1 MQNKNN
7 NQERGNMTQ
16 KIRMNTELRNKLF
29 NKIKHT
35 FENEDTQ
42 EREAFLKARETVND
56 EYVIA
61 QQFAKEVVERAYPP
75 EDVSVLRTFKKKY
88 GSPCDVV
95 AKDKCFYF
103 AHNEDKDEDGDI
115 KETKSHFDFGL
126 FGNLNG
132 SEYSDEDGKK
142 FAFAYFREDLKA
154 MDCNPD
160 IYAQQN
166 ENKDNPHKTK
176 HVDECLKALGK
187 VGNSYSSRDDSTGM
201 TKTFDDQY
209 YLDVIGT
216 SYCRSR
222 AIACTK
228 DEYTMFE
235 QWRVAKANLVSKH
248 QTWIDTITKQCNQL
262 KIGLKAYR
270 YLSEG
275 VELATE
281 LGIQVDEA
289 ELIRTNSTGLT
300 IYNPSNL
307 ASMIKG
313 MKNKQSANTR
323 EAKIL
328 ARKQYEESLN

>member
-1 MQNKNN
+1 MQNNI
-7 NQERGNMTQ
+7 QEKKMTRV
-16 KIRMNTELRNKLF
+16 RMNTELRNKLF
-29 NKIKHT
+29 NKIKNV

-42 EREAFLKARETVND
+42 EKEEYLLAREEVDNQ
-56 EYVIA
+56 YGIA
-61 QQFAKEVVERAYPP
+61 STLAKEVVERSYPID
-75 EDVSVLRTFKKKY
+75 DVATLRTFKRKY
-88 GSPCDVV
+88 GQPCDVV

-103 AHNEDKDEDGDI
+103 AHSEDVDDEG
-115 KETKSHFDFGL
+115 KEMETKSHFDFGL

-132 SEYSDEDGKK
+132 SEYSSDDGKK
-142 FAFAYFREDLKA
+142 FAVAYYREELKA
-154 MDCNPD
+154 QDCNPD
-160 IYAQQN
+160 IYAQQDA
-166 ENKDNPHKTK
+166 NKDNPHKTK
-176 HVDECLKALGK
+176 HVDECMKALGHS
-187 VGNSYSSRDDSTGM
+187 GHSYQSDDNAIGM
-201 TKTFDDQY
+201 EKDFNAPY

-228 DEYTMFE
+228 DEYKQFE
-235 QWRVAKANLVSKH
+235 QWRVAKANLVVKH
-248 QTWIDTITKQCNQL
+248 QQWIDTIMKQCDQL

-275 VELATE
+275 IELATE

-313 MKNKQSANTR
+313 MKNKHQSR

>member
-1 MQNKNN
+1 
-7 NQERGNMTQ
+7 MT

-29 NKIKHT
+29 NKIKNV

-42 EREAFLKARETVND
+42 EREAYLQARENVD
-56 EYVIA
+56 HEYNMAFNV
-61 QQFAKEVVERAYPP
+61 AKDVVERAYPP
-75 EDVSVLRTFKKKY
+75 EDVSVLRSFKKKY
-88 GSPCDVV
+88 GQPCDVV

-103 AHNEDKDEDGDI
+103 AHNEDLDDDGDT

-132 SEYSDEDGKK
+132 SEYSSEDGKK
-142 FAFAYFREDLKA
+142 FAVAYFREDLKA

-176 HVDECLKALGK
+176 HVDACMKALGYSGHSYTSSDE
-187 VGNSYSSRDDSTGM
+187 VGM
-201 TKTFDDQY
+201 AKTFNDPF

-228 DEYTMFE
+228 NEYEQFE
-235 QWRVAKANLVSKH
+235 TWRIAKGNLVSKH
-248 QTWIDTITKQCNQL
+248 QTWIDTIQKQCDQL

-275 VELATE
+275 IELATE
-281 LGIQVDEA
+281 LGIKVDEA

-313 MKNKQSANTR
+313 MKNKHQSR

-328 ARKQYEESLN
+328 ARKKYEESLN

>member
-1 MQNKNN
+1 
-7 NQERGNMTQ
+7 
-16 KIRMNTELRNKLF
+16 MNTELRNKLF
-29 NKIKHT
+29 NKIKNV

-42 EREAFLKARETVND
+42 ERENFLSARESVD
-56 EYVIA
+56 YHYDIA
-61 QQFAKEVVERAYPP
+61 HKLAKQVVERSYPP
-75 EDVSVLRTFKKKY
+75 EDVSVLRSFKKKY
-88 GSPCDVV
+88 GDPCDVV

-103 AHNEDKDEDGDI
+103 AHSEDKDDEGDI

-132 SEYSDEDGKK
+132 SEYDSEEGKK
-142 FAFAYFREDLKA
+142 FAVAYYREELKA
-154 MDCNPD
+154 KDCNPD
-160 IYAQQN
+160 IYAQQS

-176 HVDECLKALGK
+176 HVDECLKALGNHN
-187 VGNSYSSRDDSTGM
+187 GRSYSDNHSMDRGIEKD
-201 TKTFDDQY
+201 FNAPY

-228 DEYTMFE
+228 DEYETFND
-235 QWRVAKANLVSKH
+235 WRIAKGNVVSKH
-248 QTWIDTITKQCNQL
+248 QTWIDTIQKQCDQL

-275 VELATE
+275 IELATE

-313 MKNKQSANTR
+313 MKNKNQSR

-328 ARKQYEESLN
+328 ARKKYEESLN

>member
-1 MQNKNN
+1 MQIKIN
-7 NQERGNMTQ
+7 NQERGNMAQ

-29 NKIKHT
+29 NKIKNV

-42 EREAFLKARETVND
+42 ERENFLSARESVD
-56 EYVIA
+56 YHYDIA
-61 QQFAKEVVERAYPP
+61 HKLARQVVERSYPVD
-75 EDVSVLRTFKKKY
+75 DVATLRHFKKKY

-103 AHNEDKDEDGDI
+103 AHNEDKDDEGEI
-115 KETKSHFDFGL
+115 TETKSHFDFGL

-132 SEYSDEDGKK
+132 SEYSSDEGKK
-142 FAFAYFREDLKA
+142 FAVAYYREELKA
-154 MDCNPD
+154 KDCNPD

-176 HVDECLKALGK
+176 HVDECMKALGHN
-187 VGNSYSSRDDSTGM
+187 GNYHSDDNAIGM
-201 TKTFDDQY
+201 EKDFNAPY
-209 YLDVIGT
+209 FLDVIGT

-228 DEYTMFE
+228 DEYETFND
-235 QWRVAKANLVSKH
+235 WRIAKANVVSKH
-248 QTWIDTITKQCNQL
+248 QTWIDTIQKQCDQL

-275 VELATE
+275 IELATE
-281 LGIQVDEA
+281 LGIELDEA

-313 MKNKQSANTR
+313 MKNKNQSR

>member
-1 MQNKNN
+1 
-7 NQERGNMTQ
+7 MT

-29 NKIKHT
+29 NKIKNV

-42 EREAFLKARETVND
+42 EKEAFLLAREEVD
-56 EYVIA
+56 SQYGIA
-61 QQFAKEVVERAYPP
+61 STLAKEVVARSYPP
-75 EDVSVLRTFKKKY
+75 EDVATLRHFKKKY
-88 GSPCDVV
+88 GNPCDVV

-103 AHNEDKDEDGDI
+103 AHSEDKDDEGDI

-132 SEYSDEDGKK
+132 SEYGSDDGRK
-142 FAFAYFREDLKA
+142 FAVAYYREELKA
-154 MDCNPD
+154 KDCNPD
-160 IYAQQN
+160 IFAQQN
-166 ENKDNPHKTK
+166 GKDENPHKTK
-176 HVDECLKALGK
+176 YVDQCMKAIGYN
-187 VGNSYSSRDDSTGM
+187 GNSYHSDSNSSNNNGLA
-201 TKTFDDQY
+201 KTFDDQY

-228 DEYTMFE
+228 DEYKQFE
-235 QWRVAKANLVSKH
+235 TWRIAKANVVSKH
-248 QTWIDTITKQCNQL
+248 QTWVDTIQKQCDQL

-275 VELATE
+275 IELATE
-281 LGIQVDEA
+281 LGINVDEA

-313 MKNKQSANTR
+313 MKNKHQSR

>member
-1 MQNKNN
+1 
-7 NQERGNMTQ
+7 
-16 KIRMNTELRNKLF
+16 MNTELRNKLF

-35 FENEDTQ
+35 FENEATQ
-42 EREAFLKARETVND
+42 EREAFLQAREDVD
-56 EYVIA
+56 SQYGIA
-61 QQFAKEVVERAYPP
+61 STLAKEVVERAYPTD
-75 EDVSVLRTFKKKY
+75 DVATLRTFKKKY
-88 GSPCDVV
+88 GQPCDVV

-103 AHNEDKDEDGDI
+103 AHSEDLDEDGDT

-142 FAFAYFREDLKA
+142 FAVAYFREELKA
-154 MDCNPD
+154 KDCNPD

-176 HVDECLKALGK
+176 HVDECMKALGYSNQYSPNND
-187 VGNSYSSRDDSTGM
+187 VGIGM
-201 TKTFDDQY
+201 TKTFNAPY

-228 DEYTMFE
+228 NEYEQFE
-235 QWRVAKANLVSKH
+235 TWRIAKGNLVSKH
-248 QTWIDTITKQCNQL
+248 QTWIDTIQKQCDQL

-275 VELATE
+275 IELATE
-281 LGIQVDEA
+281 LGIELDEA

-313 MKNKQSANTR
+313 MKNKNQTR

-328 ARKQYEESLN
+328 ARKQYEESIN

>member
-1 MQNKNN
+1 
-7 NQERGNMTQ
+7 
-16 KIRMNTELRNKLF
+16 MNTELRNKLF
-29 NKIKHT
+29 NKIKNV

-42 EREAFLKARETVND
+42 EREAYLQAREYVD
-56 EYVIA
+56 EQYITA
-61 QQFAKEVVERAYPP
+61 SQLAKEVVERSYPTD
-75 EDVSVLRTFKKKY
+75 DVATLRTFKKKY
-88 GSPCDVV
+88 GNPCDVV

-103 AHNEDKDEDGDI
+103 AHNEDLDDEGDA
-115 KETKSHFDFGL
+115 KETKSHFDFSL

-132 SEYSDEDGKK
+132 SEYGDEDGNK
-142 FAFAYFREDLKA
+142 FAVAYFREDLKA

-160 IYAQQN
+160 IFAQQS

-176 HVDECLKALGK
+176 HVDACMKALGYS
-187 VGNSYSSRDDSTGM
+187 GNSYSSNDNSRGM
-201 TKTFDDQY
+201 TKTFNDQY

-228 DEYTMFE
+228 DEYEQFE
-235 QWRVAKANLVSKH
+235 AWRIAKGNLVVNH
-248 QTWIDTITKQCNQL
+248 QKWIDTIMKQCDQL

-275 VELATE
+275 IELATE

>member
-1 MQNKNN
+1 MS
-7 NQERGNMTQ
+7 

-42 EREAFLKARETVND
+42 EREAYLQARESVD
-56 EYVIA
+56 HHYKYASEL
-61 QQFAKEVVERAYPP
+61 AKLVVERSYPTD
-75 EDVSVLRTFKKKY
+75 DVATLRHFKKKY

-103 AHNEDKDEDGDI
+103 AHSEDVNEDQEI
-115 KETKSHFDFGL
+115 EEVKSHFDFGL

-132 SEYSDEDGKK
+132 SEYDHEEGKK
-142 FAFAYFREDLKA
+142 FAVAYYREELKA
-154 MDCNPD
+154 KDCNPD
-160 IYAQQN
+160 IYAQQS

-176 HVDECLKALGK
+176 HVDACMKALG
-187 VGNSYSSRDDSTGM
+187 DSGYRGEEIGM
-201 TKTFDDQY
+201 TKDFNAPY

-228 DEYTMFE
+228 DEYEQFE
-235 QWRVAKANLVSKH
+235 TWRIAKGNLVVNH
-248 QTWIDTITKQCNQL
+248 QKWIDTIQKQCDQL

-275 VELATE
+275 IELATE

-313 MKNKQSANTR
+313 MKNKNQSR

-328 ARKQYEESLN
+328 ARKKYEESIN

>member
-1 MQNKNN
+1 
-7 NQERGNMTQ
+7 
-16 KIRMNTELRNKLF
+16 MNTELRNKLF
-29 NKIKHT
+29 NKIKDV

-42 EREAFLKARETVND
+42 EREAYLQARESVD
-56 EYVIA
+56 HHYKYASEL
-61 QQFAKEVVERAYPP
+61 AKLVVERSYPP
-75 EDVSVLRTFKKKY
+75 EDVSVLRSFKKKY

-103 AHNEDKDEDGDI
+103 AHNEDLDEDNDP
-115 KETKSHFDFGL
+115 KETKSHFDFSL

-132 SEYSDEDGKK
+132 SEYSTDEGRE
-142 FAFAYFREDLKA
+142 FAVAYYREDLKA

-160 IYAQQN
+160 IFAQQS
-166 ENKDNPHKTK
+166 EKKDNPHKTK
-176 HVDECLKALGK
+176 HIDACMKALG
-187 VGNSYSSRDDSTGM
+187 YSGRYNDNIGM
-201 TKTFDDQY
+201 AKTFDEPY

-228 DEYTMFE
+228 DEYEQFE
-235 QWRVAKANLVSKH
+235 AWRIAKGNLVTKH
-248 QTWIDTITKQCNQL
+248 KTWIDTIQKQCDQL

-275 VELATE
+275 IELATE

-313 MKNKQSANTR
+313 MKNKQQSR

-328 ARKQYEESLN
+328 ARKKYEESVN

>member
-1 MQNKNN
+1 MSNKT
-7 NQERGNMTQ
+7 ERGNMA

-42 EREAFLKARETVND
+42 EREAYLQARESVD
-56 EYVIA
+56 HHYKYASEL
-61 QQFAKEVVERAYPP
+61 AKLVVERAYPK
-75 EDVSVLRTFKKKY
+75 EDVSTLRHFKNKY

-103 AHNEDKDEDGDI
+103 AHNEGVDDEGEPT
-115 KETKSHFDFGL
+115 ETKSHFDFGL

-132 SEYSDEDGKK
+132 SEYNDEDGKK
-142 FAFAYFREDLKA
+142 FAVAYYREDLKA

-160 IYAQQN
+160 IFAQQS
-166 ENKDNPHKTK
+166 ENRDNPHKTK
-176 HVDECLKALGK
+176 HVDECIKALGYSNQYSNNND
-187 VGNSYSSRDDSTGM
+187 VGIGM
-201 TKTFDDQY
+201 TKDFNAPY

-228 DEYTMFE
+228 DEYEQFE
-235 QWRVAKANLVSKH
+235 AWRIAKGNLVSKH
-248 QTWIDTITKQCNQL
+248 QTWIDTIQKQCDQL

-281 LGIQVDEA
+281 LGIELDEA

-313 MKNKQSANTR
+313 MKNKNQTR

>member
-1 MQNKNN
+1 MQINN
-7 NQERGNMTQ
+7 RKVQMS

-29 NKIKHT
+29 NKIKNV

-42 EREAFLKARETVND
+42 EKEAFLQARENVD
-56 EYVIA
+56 LEYSVA
-61 QQFAKEVVERAYPP
+61 HNLAKRVVQRSYPP
-75 EDVSVLRTFKKKY
+75 EDVAVLRTFKKKY

-103 AHNEDKDEDGDI
+103 SHNENVDEDNEQV
-115 KETKSHFDFGL
+115 ETKSHFDFGL

-132 SEYSDEDGKK
+132 SEYSSDEGKK
-142 FAFAYFREDLKA
+142 FAVAYYREELKA
-154 MDCNPD
+154 KDCNPD

-176 HVDECLKALGK
+176 HVDECMKALGYS
-187 VGNSYSSRDDSTGM
+187 GSYTSSDDNNNGM
-201 TKTFDDQY
+201 AKEFDSPY

-228 DEYTMFE
+228 DEYSMFE
-235 QWRVAKANLVSKH
+235 RWRIAKGNLVVNH
-248 QTWIDTITKQCNQL
+248 QKWIDTIQKQCDQL

-275 VELATE
+275 IELATE

-300 IYNPSNL
+300 IYNPTNL

-313 MKNKQSANTR
+313 MKNKNQSR

>member
-1 MQNKNN
+1 
-7 NQERGNMTQ
+7 MTQ

-42 EREAFLKARETVND
+42 ERETYLQSR
-56 EYVIA
+56 EYVDEQYQSA
-61 QQFAKEVVERAYPP
+61 SALAKEVVERSYPT
-75 EDVSVLRTFKKKY
+75 EDVATLRTFKKKY
-88 GSPCDVV
+88 GQPCDVV

-103 AHNEDKDEDGDI
+103 AHNEDVDDEGET

-132 SEYSDEDGKK
+132 SEYDSEEGKK
-142 FAFAYFREDLKA
+142 FAVAYYREELKA
-154 MDCNPD
+154 KDCNPD

-176 HVDECLKALGK
+176 HVDECLKVLGNHN
-187 VGNSYSSRDDSTGM
+187 GRSYSDNHSMDTGM
-201 TKTFDDQY
+201 EKDFNAPF

-228 DEYTMFE
+228 NEYEKFE
-235 QWRVAKANLVSKH
+235 EWRIAKGNLVAKH
-248 QTWIDTITKQCNQL
+248 QTWIDTIVKQCDQL

-275 VELATE
+275 IELATE

-313 MKNKQSANTR
+313 MKNKNQSR

>member
-1 MQNKNN
+1 MQINKN
-7 NQERGNMTQ
+7 RKDTMS

-42 EREAFLKARETVND
+42 EREAYLQAREDVD
-56 EYVIA
+56 HEYNMAFNIA
-61 QQFAKEVVERAYPP
+61 KDVVERSYPTD
-75 EDVSVLRTFKKKY
+75 DVATLRHFKTKY
-88 GSPCDVV
+88 GQPCDVV

-103 AHNEDKDEDGDI
+103 SHNENVDEDGDTT
-115 KETKSHFDFGL
+115 ETKSHFDFGL

-132 SEYSDEDGKK
+132 SEYSSEDGKK
-142 FAFAYFREDLKA
+142 FAVAYYREELKA
-154 MDCNPD
+154 KDCNPD
-160 IYAQQN
+160 IFAQQN

-176 HVDECLKALGK
+176 HVDECMKALGYT
-187 VGNSYSSRDDSTGM
+187 NYHNDDNTGM
-201 TKTFDDQY
+201 AKDFNAPY

-228 DEYTMFE
+228 NEYEQFE
-235 QWRVAKANLVSKH
+235 TWRTAKANLVSKH
-248 QTWIDTITKQCNQL
+248 QTWIDTIQKQCDQL

-275 VELATE
+275 IELATE

-313 MKNKQSANTR
+313 MKNKNQSR

>member
-1 MQNKNN
+1 MS
-7 NQERGNMTQ
+7 

-29 NKIKHT
+29 NKMKHT

-42 EREAFLKARETVND
+42 EREDFLSARESVD
-56 EYVIA
+56 FHYDIA
-61 QQFAKEVVERAYPP
+61 QKLAKEVVERSYPP
-75 EDVSVLRTFKKKY
+75 EDVATLRTFKRKY
-88 GSPCDVV
+88 GDPCDVV

-103 AHNEDKDEDGDI
+103 AHNEGVDNEGQPT
-115 KETKSHFDFGL
+115 ETKSHFDFGL

-132 SEYSDEDGKK
+132 SEYDSEDGKK
-142 FAFAYFREDLKA
+142 FSFAYYREELKA
-154 MDCNPD
+154 KDCNPD
-160 IYAQQN
+160 IYAQQS

-176 HVDECLKALGK
+176 HVDQCLKALGHTSN
-187 VGNSYSSRDDSTGM
+187 GYSGSSETDNGM
-201 TKTFDDQY
+201 SKDFNAPY

-228 DEYTMFE
+228 NEYETFND
-235 QWRVAKANLVSKH
+235 WRIAKASVVSKH
-248 QTWIDTITKQCNQL
+248 QTWIDTITKQCDQL

-275 VELATE
+275 IELATE

-313 MKNKQSANTR
+313 MKNKQSSNTR